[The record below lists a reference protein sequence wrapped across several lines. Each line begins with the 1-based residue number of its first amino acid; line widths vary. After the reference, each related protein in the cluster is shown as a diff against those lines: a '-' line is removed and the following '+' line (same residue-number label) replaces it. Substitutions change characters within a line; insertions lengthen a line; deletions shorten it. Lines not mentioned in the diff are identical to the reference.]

1 MRKWSPDREHSPP
14 ALHCVEQGLLDTIEE
29 ESKIREVCD

>member
-14 ALHCVEQGLLDTIEE
+14 ALHYAEQDLLDTTEE
-29 ESKIREVCD
+29 ESKTDVMYK